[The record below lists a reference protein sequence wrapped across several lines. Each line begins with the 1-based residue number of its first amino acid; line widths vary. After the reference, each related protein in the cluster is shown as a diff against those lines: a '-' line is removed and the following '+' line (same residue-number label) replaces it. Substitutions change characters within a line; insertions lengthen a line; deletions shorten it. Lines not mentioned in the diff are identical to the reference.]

1 MKLKKIAVL
10 ITAFVLSCNTLAGC
24 GNKQA
29 DAVTEQVTEDES
41 SAAADEAD
49 ENVSA
54 GTDTNATE
62 RPDDSDSD
70 TENSCAEETGEENS
84 EIADDKTNASSD
96 EEIQKETAETV
107 NEETADQKENR
118 PGKGTDSSSDK
129 EETKT
134 PNKEDNKKT
143 DGQED
148 KKPDKE
154 TGKKPNKEDG
164 KKPDEEADKKQD
176 KEDGNQSE
184 AESSGSEENN
194 KTDTISAVLAADFAA
209 NVNGAGNAKDLAGR
223 IASDAKFSEYHLV
236 VMPVEEGYLNGFDNE
251 IRGFDEAAMFSPM
264 IGTIPFVAYIFRS
277 GDTDALVQTL
287 KSNANLR
294 WNICTAAD
302 EITVKT
308 SGDYVLFAMTPASFH

>member
-29 DAVTEQVTEDES
+29 DAVPGQVTQDES
-41 SAAADEAD
+41 SAAADGAD
-49 ENVSA
+49 ETVA
-54 GTDTNATE
+54 DGADTDATE
-62 RPDDSDSD
+62 PTDDSNSD
-70 TENSCAEETGEENS
+70 TENSNAEETGEENP
-84 EIADDKTNASSD
+84 EIADGETNVAAD
-96 EEIQKETAETV
+96 EEIQKETAKPA

-118 PGKGTDSSSDK
+118 PGKGNDSSSDK

-134 PNKEDNKKT
+134 PNKEDS
-143 DGQED
+143 

-154 TGKKPNKEDG
+154 TGKKPNKEGG
-164 KKPDEEADKKQD
+164 KKPDKEDKKPDKEDKKPD

-184 AESSGSEENN
+184 AESSGSEESD

-209 NVNGAGNAKDLAGR
+209 NVNGTGNAKDLAGR